1 MKPGTLLLL
10 FPLLMAQAAL
20 AQKAATKAKVDYTA
34 FEHLVKEVKN
44 HREKRLV
51 SLDAFLKLSS
61 EKDVVVLDT
70 RSDEMY
76 NRKHIKDA
84 VHLNFSDFTQENLA
98 KVIPALQTK
107 VLIYCN
113 NNFNGDQRNFATKA
127 VVPAAASKKLKPLT
141 LALNI
146 PTYINLYGYGYRNV
160 YELSELVDINDPR
173 LKLEGTEVNVPE
185 TLPEGETLMS
195 KIQPSVLGAQLL
207 AIRR

>member
-1 MKPGTLLLL
+1 MKPGTLLFI
-10 FPLLMAQAAL
+10 FPALLMAHTGF
-20 AQKAATKAKVDYTA
+20 AQKAVAKAKVDYTA
-34 FEHLVKEVKN
+34 FEQLVKEVKV
-44 HREKRLV
+44 HREKRLIT
-51 SLDAFLKLSS
+51 LDEFLKLSS
-61 EKDVVVLDT
+61 ENGVIVLDT

-84 VHLNFSDFTQENLA
+84 VHLNFSDFTQENLS
-98 KVIPALQTK
+98 KVIPAPQTK

-127 VVPAAASKKLKPLT
+127 VVPAMASKKLKPVT

-173 LKLEGTEVNVPE
+173 LKLEGTEVHVPE
-185 TLPEGETLMS
+185 TLPAGETLMS
-195 KIQPSVLGAQLL
+195 K
-207 AIRR
+207 R